1 MGWLLCWRRA
11 QGSLQRGK
19 KPPERA
25 QLTLATVP
33 VQVVALLDAESEEPS
48 LSRAA
53 LIPLTEAS
61 QPVARAHTH
70 TLQHRNST
78 TVALLSQGTLW
89 FSVKCPPAG
98 GALFGSLWN
107 LGGWDLTG
115 GSGSLR

>member
-1 MGWLLCWRRA
+1 MVPCWRRA

-53 LIPLTEAS
+53 LIPLTKVS
-61 QPVARAHTH
+61 QPVAYAHTH
-70 TLQHRNST
+70 TLQHGKST
-78 TVALLSQGTLW
+78 TVSLLRQGTLS
-89 FSVKCPPAG
+89 FNVKCPPAG
-98 GALFGSLWN
+98 GALFGPLWN